1 MSNVLIGF
9 SGMLGVILAIL
20 LGVNVMVALAATGF
34 VGIVALI
41 GFNPALS
48 VLSSVTYTTVSGYH
62 FSVIPAFLLMGFFAL
77 RAGLGEGL
85 FQAAALWFGRLPGGL
100 AIAAT
105 GSAAAFGAASG
116 SSVGTAILFTKLAL
130 PEMLNRG
137 YDKGLASASIAI
149 SGTLAV
155 LIPPSAL
162 VVVYAIL
169 TNTSIGPLL
178 IAGILPGVIF
188 TVLLCLTTLGIAI
201 LRPERAPRSTERFSL
216 SEKLWSLRMVGPLIA
231 VIVLI
236 IGGLYAGVFT
246 PTEAGAIG
254 ALATLVMAVI
264 KHRGIR
270 GVEILAAL
278 RETVQLSAMIF
289 AILIGGLV
297 FSRFLALSGLT
308 DMIGGFFASGLLSTW
323 VVVALVTLVY
333 LALGLL
339 LDPPALLAV
348 TLPITHPVMMQ
359 LGFDPIWFGIY
370 VVVLCEI
377 ACVTPPVGLN
387 CFVVKGAAG
396 SLIELNDIF
405 RGLAPYLLASLIMLL
420 LLLAVPEI
428 ALMLPQTMRG

>member
-62 FSVIPAFLLMGFFAL
+62 FSVIPAFLLMGFFAM

-188 TVLLCLTTLGIAI
+188 TVLLCLTTLAIAI

-333 LALGLL
+333 LALGML